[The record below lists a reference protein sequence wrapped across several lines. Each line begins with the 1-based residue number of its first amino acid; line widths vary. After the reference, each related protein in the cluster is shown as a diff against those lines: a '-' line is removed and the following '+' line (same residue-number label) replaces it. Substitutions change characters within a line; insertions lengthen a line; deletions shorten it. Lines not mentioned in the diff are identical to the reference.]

1 MANTASL
8 LAAEQLPEKEEAK
21 KHSRSHPHAHSI
33 NDSITFRAP
42 FGTITCRTVPH
53 HAIAPPLRFVSL
65 PFQHTQSQ
73 V

>member
-42 FGTITCRTVPH
+42 LEPSPAERSLITP
-53 HAIAPPLRFVSL
+53 
-65 PFQHTQSQ
+65 
-73 V
+73 